1 MTDYIFTVSGPVSDS
16 QTIQNRNE
24 FKKIRGIAGQITGV
38 GAGIE
43 VSIFGGSID
52 VIVLT
57 DDDGWYGLEF
67 KHKGKTADYTIE
79 TSGYTPQII
88 TLKAAHF
95 SEVNF
100 GP

>member
-1 MTDYIFTVSGPVSDS
+1 M
-16 QTIQNRNE
+16 RNQAT
-24 FKKIRGIAGQITGV
+24 RARAGQII
-38 GAGIE
+38 GAGAGVE
-43 VSIFGGSID
+43 VRIFGGSIYT
-52 VIVLT
+52 IVLT

-67 KHKGKTADYTIE
+67 KHKGKAADYTIE
-79 TSGYTPQII
+79 TSGYAPQII